1 VRSATEVKEEIKMF
15 NYSENFCCAYFA
27 EKFAEKLESQGITEI
42 VISISR
48 DAFNEIQYTV
58 KWNID

>member
-1 VRSATEVKEEIKMF
+1 MF

-48 DAFNEIQYTV
+48 DAFNEIQYIV
-58 KWNID
+58 KWNIN

>member
-1 VRSATEVKEEIKMF
+1 MF
-15 NYSENFCCAYFA
+15 DYRKNFFSAYFA
-27 EKFAEKLESQGITEI
+27 EKFAEELKSQGITEI

-58 KWNID
+58 EWNVD